1 MSMKIEKP
9 NKALRALFICD
20 SIEFQGQGEHMLS
33 NTRKTF
39 VLRKCA
45 IAICMVFVLV
55 GPALSATDNQDG
67 IRLKDIIVIKKNG
80 QLLVFGS
87 LLGAFSP
94 KLLEAIHSGVTTK
107 FIFDVSL
114 FRTRKLIYDLEV
126 TSRQL
131 HHQVKYSALKKTYTF
146 YLKEGAKEIERK
158 VTRSQGEMT
167 DWMRELNGTPIGS
180 GKTLSPKSRYYVKIR
195 ARLNQVDFVFPF
207 NYLLAFWGKKSDWNY
222 SPTFSSEGM

>member
-1 MSMKIEKP
+1 MGMRSGKS
-9 NKALRALFICD
+9 NKVLRAFFICD

-39 VLRKCA
+39 VLGKLA
-45 IAICMVFVLV
+45 IVICMIFALV
-55 GPALSATDNQDG
+55 GPALSATDSQDG

-94 KLLEAIHSGVTTK
+94 KLLDAIHSGVTTK

-114 FRTRKLIYDLEV
+114 LRSRKLIYDLEV
-126 TSRQL
+126 TTRQL

-146 YLKEGAKEIERK
+146 HLKEGEKELERK

-167 DWMRELNGTPIGS
+167 DWMRELNGAPIVS
-180 GKTLSPKSRYYVKIR
+180 GKALSPNSRYYVKIR
-195 ARLNQVDFVFPF
+195 ARLNHVDFVFPF
-207 NYLLAFWGKKSDWNY
+207 NYLLAFWGKKSDWSY
-222 SPTFSSEGM
+222 SRTFSSEGM